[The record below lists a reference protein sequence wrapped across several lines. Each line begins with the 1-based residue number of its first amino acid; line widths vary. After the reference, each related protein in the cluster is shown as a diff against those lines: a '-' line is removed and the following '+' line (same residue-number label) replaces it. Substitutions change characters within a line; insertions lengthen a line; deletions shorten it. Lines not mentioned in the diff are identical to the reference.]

1 MNNKRAIKLSEFIAH
16 GSNVTSCAIGHKSNR
31 ISATGGED
39 KKVNLWTL
47 NKPTCI
53 MSLTGHTSAVSAI
66 TFSSNED
73 KIVSGSVSGA
83 LKVWDLEVS
92 KQICNLIGHKS
103 TVTCL
108 EYHNYADYIASGSVD
123 SQIRLWDLR
132 RKGCIFTYKGHT
144 NRINSLRF
152 SPDSKWIASVSDD
165 NLVKIWDLK
174 AGRLLTDLKGHTG
187 FVNSLEFH
195 PNEFL
200 LATGSSD
207 RTVKFWDLEKMEIVS
222 TSPPSPS
229 AIKRIIFEQNGKCCF
244 AASQDYLQSV
254 SWEPSECHDSVYCQW
269 KQVSDMTATANKI
282 TATSFNQNMVSYYMI
297 DLAQVRAI
305 EFFIISKFQYLIESE
320 LSLKIGKIKNINKG
334 IYI

>member
-1 MNNKRAIKLSEFIAH
+1 MSNKRAVKVSEFIAH
-16 GSNVTSCAIGHKSNR
+16 GSNVTACTIGHKSSR
-31 ISATGGED
+31 IAATGGED

-47 NKPTCI
+47 SKPTCI
-53 MSLTGHTSAVSAI
+53 MSLTGHTSAVTSI

-73 KIVSGSVSGA
+73 KIVSGSFSGA

-92 KQICNLIGHKS
+92 KQICNLLGHKS

-108 EYHNYADYIASGSVD
+108 EYHNYADYIASGSLD

-144 NRINSLRF
+144 NSINGLRF

-174 AGRLLTDLKGHTG
+174 AGKLLIDLKGHTG
-187 FVNSLEFH
+187 SVNSLEFH

-207 RTVKFWDLEKMEIVS
+207 RTVRFWDLERMESVS
-222 TSPPSPS
+222 TSPQSPS
-229 AIKRIIFEQNGKCCF
+229 AIKKILFDPQGKCCF
-244 AASQDYLQSV
+244 AASQDYMQSV
-254 SWEPSECHDSVYCQW
+254 SWEPSECFDSVFCQW
-269 KQVSDMTATANKI
+269 KQISDMAINGSKLTGATH
-282 TATSFNQNMVSYYMI
+282 NQNTVSFYMV
-297 DLAQVRAI
+297 DLLQVRKEI
-305 EFFIISKFQYLIESE
+305 KQLI
-320 LSLKIGKIKNINKG
+320 
-334 IYI
+334 

>member
-1 MNNKRAIKLSEFIAH
+1 MNNKRAIKVSEFIAH
-16 GSNVTSCAIGHKSNR
+16 GSNVTACSIGHKSSR
-31 ISATGGED
+31 IAATGGED

-53 MSLTGHTSAVSAI
+53 MSLTGHTSAVSTI
-66 TFSSNED
+66 TFSSSED
-73 KIVSGSVSGA
+73 KIVSGSSSGA

-144 NRINSLRF
+144 NSVNSLRF
-152 SPDSKWIASVSDD
+152 SPDSKWIASASED

-174 AGRLLTDLKGHTG
+174 AGKLLIDLKGHTG
-187 FVNSLEFH
+187 SVNSLEFH

-207 RTVKFWDLEKMEIVS
+207 RTVKFWDLEKMENVS
-222 TSPPSPS
+222 TSPQSPS
-229 AIKRIIFEQNGKCCF
+229 AIRKILFEQNGKCCF
-244 AASQDYLQSV
+244 AASQDYLQSI
-254 SWEPSECHDSVYCQW
+254 SWEPSECYDSVFCQW
-269 KQVSDMTATANKI
+269 RQIADMTNSGNKLTAAAFNKDSI
-282 TATSFNQNMVSYYMI
+282 SFYMV
-297 DLAQVRAI
+297 DLLQVI
-305 EFFIISKFQYLIESE
+305 VFIFCFSCCHR
-320 LSLKIGKIKNINKG
+320 G
-334 IYI
+334 IIWII